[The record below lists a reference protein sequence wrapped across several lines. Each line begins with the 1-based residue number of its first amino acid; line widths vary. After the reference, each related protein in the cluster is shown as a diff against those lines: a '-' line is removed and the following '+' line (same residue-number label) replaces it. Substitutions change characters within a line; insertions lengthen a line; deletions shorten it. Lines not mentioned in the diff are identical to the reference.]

1 MSVQT
6 IDDTQ
11 ICSLK
16 EHIDKATALVPER
29 IKEIRALA
37 GQILEQDLP
46 VLPIV
51 GAGASHDCGMRLA
64 TALGKD
70 LYRDYMN
77 NADYASEPRHAVSED
92 LAEVA
97 QAIQNADGQ
106 VAVVK
111 AIGVDDPALWPDAEN
126 VPEHFCLYRVLS
138 RLARENLL
146 KEVIGFNY
154 DCTNEAGLKREG
166 FQLSPKTTAG
176 RKFADHATV
185 IADRATLYDPPR
197 EGALRYYKA
206 HGCAHRFRE
215 LAMTDVEKAAETIII
230 CKDQLTHWREDLWMR
245 ERFRD
250 RARDHLLL
258 LIGFAAQDGA
268 VHAELKAVLDEIYK
282 ELPAEG
288 KPRLVAIDWRPD
300 TPVLRGLIKS
310 GLGGEKPPAGV
321 ITEVGVST
329 SSTTAVALILLTEA
343 LRLGLATNFETRGYV
358 LSDELDA
365 QMASLIVTAPL
376 MMRWTYLLR
385 AQAKNQYFQKINLAQ
400 AVNGGYVPLTV
411 DPDATALSLVMRFR
425 LRETFGMAEQ
435 ESTGEALS
443 DHGFVTHA
451 GFAYLPVALE
461 LDELRVACEPG
472 GLIDGIRATLPSPAR
487 LERVLVAQHEGA
499 LSGVN
504 IDTGAEVA
512 VPA

>member
-1 MSVQT
+1 MTLQT

-11 ICSLK
+11 ISSLQ
-16 EHIDKATALVPER
+16 EHIDKAAALELARVE
-29 IKEIRALA
+29 EIRALA
-37 GQILEQDLP
+37 AQLLGQDLP

-70 LYRDYMN
+70 LYRDYMS

-97 QAIQNADGQ
+97 QAIQNAAGQ

-111 AIGVDDPALWPDAEN
+111 AIGVDDPVLWPDAGN

-138 RLARENLL
+138 RLAREDLF

-154 DCTNEAGLKREG
+154 DCANEAALKREG
-166 FQLSPKTTAG
+166 YQLSPKTTAG
-176 RKFADHATV
+176 LKFTDHATV

-215 LAMTDVEKAAETIII
+215 LALTDVEKAASTIII
-230 CKDQLTHWREDLWMR
+230 CKDQLTHWRDDLWMR
-245 ERFRD
+245 ERLRD

-268 VHAELKAVLDEIYK
+268 VHAELKSVLDEIYK

-288 KPRLVAIDWRPD
+288 KPRLVVIDWRPD
-300 TPVLRGLIKS
+300 TPVLRGLVKS
-310 GLGGEKPPAGV
+310 GFGGENPPGGV
-321 ITEVGVST
+321 IAEVGVSS
-329 SSTTAVALILLTEA
+329 SSTTAVALILLTEF
-343 LRLGLATNFETRGYV
+343 LRLGLTTDLESRSYV
-358 LSDELDA
+358 LTDELDG
-365 QMASLIVTAPL
+365 QMAALIITAPL

-400 AVNGGYVPLTV
+400 AVHGGYVPLMV
-411 DPDATALSLVMRFR
+411 DRDATALSLEIRLR
-425 LRETFGMAEQ
+425 LRETLGMGGQ
-435 ESTGEALS
+435 ESSSEALS

-472 GLIDGIRATLPSPAR
+472 GLIDGIRATLPSPVR
-487 LERVLVAQHEGA
+487 LERVLVTQHDGA
-499 LSGVN
+499 LRGVH